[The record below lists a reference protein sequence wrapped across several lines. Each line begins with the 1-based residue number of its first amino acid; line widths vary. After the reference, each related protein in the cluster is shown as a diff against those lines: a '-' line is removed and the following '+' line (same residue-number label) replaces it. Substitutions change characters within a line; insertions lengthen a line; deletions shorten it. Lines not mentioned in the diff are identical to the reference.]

1 MACAPYD
8 ISSGRHTVGYKKS
21 TELPTELIKK
31 IQEYVDG
38 ETVYIP
44 RKSRQ
49 RRKWGESTGSIS
61 SLDVRNA
68 EIYKKYLNGKSVKEL
83 SEEYYISKQGIYKI
97 LTKFK

>member
-1 MACAPYD
+1 M
-8 ISSGRHTVGYKKS
+8 GYKKS
-21 TELPTELIKK
+21 TKLLPSELIEI

-44 RKSRQ
+44 RKTEKRK
-49 RRKWGESTGSIS
+49 KWGESTGSHL
-61 SLDVRNA
+61 SLEDRNA
-68 EIYKKYLNGKSVKEL
+68 EIYAKYKSGVSVKQL

>member
-1 MACAPYD
+1 M
-8 ISSGRHTVGYKKS
+8 GYKESSK
-21 TELPTELIKK
+21 LIPAELIEK

-44 RKSRQ
+44 RKSSK
-49 RRKWGESTGSIS
+49 RRKWGESTGNRK
-61 SLDVRNA
+61 SLAERNS
-68 EIYKKYLNGKSVKEL
+68 EIYRKYKSGKSVKSL